1 MNSEGDLGQPKEKS
15 LEEMEKECLA
25 MARQEDERLW
35 GQRIREGVA
44 KKWADPEERWFV
56 EHLATKKILPKLVDP
71 TTREGRKDTLESN
84 LARLLVLLG
93 QDCKLVPGSVM
104 SIYSDGVA
112 LETFEQLSPQ
122 EQRVFDHVKKPKKVL
137 PKGGYDG
144 EKLSRAYI
152 ATFKTSL
159 NDPLAGLCGKD
170 SWEIGIRWRTG
181 FCEKVRNGE
190 SLSVARAVGWY
201 DGDVTKAE
209 KARKRVNKAVYDA
222 ELT

>member
-1 MNSEGDLGQPKEKS
+1 MDKPEDQS
-15 LEEMEKECLA
+15 LEELEQRMRVMIKE
-25 MARQEDERLW
+25 EDEKVW

-44 KKWADPEERWFV
+44 RKWTDPEERWFV
-56 EHLATKKILPKLVDP
+56 EHLAIKKILPKLVDP
-71 TTREGRKDTLESN
+71 ATRKGRKDTLESN

-104 SIYSDGVA
+104 SFYSGGVS
-112 LETFEQLSPQ
+112 LETLTQLSPR
-122 EQRVFDHVKKPKKVL
+122 EQQAFDNLKKPKKVL

-152 ATFKTSL
+152 ANLKTSL

-170 SWEIGIRWRTG
+170 SWEIGIRWRTD

-209 KARKRVNKAVYDA
+209 KARKRVNKAVLNA